1 MQDLALQQDGRMDPR
16 RVRLCLAAIVLAAL
30 TLRCFNA
37 MAQSRTVDR
46 DTASFLYQAKS
57 LVEGDVHR
65 WFAVHTK
72 PPVYSGLIAAGWK
85 LGLDPI
91 LAARLIALVA
101 GLLVLHPAWLLMRR
115 CGPAAPAL
123 VGLAILALMKEPMR
137 CSGRCIADT
146 TYAAIMMY
154 GVYFFIVRGLADAK
168 LWAFGLAGAFGGLA
182 YLTRTEGLMLLP
194 LGLLMLAAGA
204 IRRKLPRRTALLG
217 ALAMLVVCLAIV
229 SVHVAMV
236 SMEEGRF
243 TLRRNMGQ
251 FMLYS
256 AGATHEVIPSAG
268 KGPTALEVFAS
279 HGMSMASSWLANL
292 WGYLS
297 SNITRCGGYATG
309 AFLLAG
315 LAAFG
320 RKLWRWQVC
329 QLGLG
334 FFALSLGVLSLVE
347 PHTRMLLGTISLTGF
362 LMGAGLFWLN
372 RQADKLNLP
381 GKGRPGSEMVIP
393 GIAIVAVLAI
403 SAVSIIKFDSY
414 KDSQFHRAAV
424 IIAADSEAR
433 KMPAPRVASSE
444 SIIAWYARGEPVTFS
459 DNWTLTTDHLREF
472 VERQK
477 VDFLVLNAKELRN
490 AGLDDQE
497 MSSLPVFLK
506 LLGKAPAFLKII
518 GEAPSD
524 PRSKDTTKLFVFRV
538 QAE

>member
-1 MQDLALQQDGRMDPR
+1 MHPR
-16 RVRLCLAAIVLAAL
+16 RVRVWLAVIVLAAL
-30 TLRCFNA
+30 GLRCFNTLA
-37 MAQSRTVDR
+37 RTETVDS

-57 LVEGDVHR
+57 LVEGDAHR

-91 LAARLIALVA
+91 LAGRLVALIA
-101 GLLVLHPAWLLMRR
+101 GLLVLHPTWLLLRR
-115 CGPAAPAL
+115 CGPAGPAL
-123 VGLAILALMKEPMR
+123 VGLAILALMKEPLR

-154 GVYFFIVRGLADAK
+154 GLYFFIVRGLIDAK
-168 LWAFGLAGAFGGLA
+168 LWAFPLAGALGGLA

-204 IRRKLPRRTALLG
+204 IRRKLPRPAALLG
-217 ALAMLVVCLAIV
+217 GGAMLVVCLAIV

-236 SMEEGRF
+236 SAEEGRF

-279 HGMSMASSWLANL
+279 HGLSMAGSWVANL

-297 SNITRCGGYATG
+297 SNIARCGGYATG

-320 RKLWRWQVC
+320 RRLWRWQPC

-334 FFALSLGVLSLVE
+334 FFALSLCVLSIIE
-347 PHTRMLLGTISLTGF
+347 PHTRMLLATIPLTGF
-362 LMGAGLFWLN
+362 LMGAGVFWIH
-372 RQADKLNLP
+372 RQVDKLNLP
-381 GKGRPGSEMVIP
+381 GKGKPGSEMVIP
-393 GIAIVAVLAI
+393 GIAIGAVLAI
-403 SAVSIIKFDSY
+403 SVASVIKFDSY
-414 KDSQFHRAAV
+414 KDSQFHAAASIV
-424 IIAADSEAR
+424 AANNQAQGE
-433 KMPAPRVASSE
+433 PAARVASSE
-444 SIIAWYARGEPVTFS
+444 SIIAWHASGEPVTFS
-459 DNWTLTTDHLREF
+459 DNWTLTTDQLREF
-472 VERQK
+472 VERQE
-477 VDFLVLNAKELRN
+477 VDFLVLNVGELPN
-490 AGLDDQE
+490 AGLDAKDIRN
-497 MSSLPVFLK
+497 V
-506 LLGKAPAFLKII
+506 PAFLKII
-518 GEAPSD
+518 GEAYSD
-524 PRSKDTTKLFVFRV
+524 PRSEDTEHLLVYRV
-538 QAE
+538 QAER